1 MNIAKL
7 IEKALATVIR
17 EHCNLP
23 DGITI
28 RAWQSLDYD
37 ATFDSAED
45 RTFPLIEIRAS
56 PPRTDD
62 NQSTL
67 AVESV
72 VVVGTQ
78 NNDDKTHAIISDIY
92 GEVQSTLDALFASF
106 RTGSNNDEY
115 LTFFNSMAEAQVAG
129 RFNFGGFSYG
139 APLAP
144 FEDRGAVMLG
154 ITLVTHYSRDDF

>member
-17 EHCNLP
+17 NHADLP
-23 DGITI
+23 DGVTI
-28 RAWQSLDYD
+28 RAWQTLNHD
-37 ATFDSAED
+37 ATFVETED

-62 NQSTL
+62 NQSTM
-67 AVESV
+67 VIETV
-72 VVVGTQ
+72 VVIGTQ

-92 GEVQSTLDALFASF
+92 GHVQDTLDDLFAAF
-106 RTGSNNDEY
+106 RTGNGNDAY
-115 LTFFNSMAEAQVAG
+115 TTFLTEMTEADVAG

-139 APLAP
+139 TPLAP
-144 FEDRGAVMLG
+144 FEDRGAVMIG
-154 ITLVTHYSRDDF
+154 ITLNTHYSRDDF